1 MKIKTANVGGIDLS
15 SHIIDIEVNTEPIQG
30 YSNRLSARY
39 YKTHHNNEDV
49 IWLDSTYQI
58 YNKDFHNY
66 VEDLLGDNDL
76 MIMNHEHRKTL
87 KEEYDFIL
95 HYINNLKDPYLT
107 VRYGNEPW
115 LQEIEAFKDSLNAK
129 LVHSAFFAA
138 RKTTNQLMKD
148 WWQLILDYTVFDQS
162 QISYLIHNN
171 KDLKIKYID
180 WSQLY
185 PYVRTLGHKKLM

>member
-1 MKIKTANVGGIDLS
+1 MKIKTANVGDIDNVIHLV
-15 SHIIDIEVNTEPIQG
+15 DIEVNTKPIEG

-39 YKTHHNNEDV
+39 YKTHHTEDV
-49 IWLDSTYQI
+49 IWLDSSYQI

-76 MIMNHEHRKTL
+76 MIMNHAQRKTL
-87 KEEYDFIL
+87 KEEYDYIL
-95 HYINNLKDPYLT
+95 NNLNDPYLK

-115 LQEIEAFKDSLNAK
+115 LEEMEAFKNSLDAK
-129 LVHSAFFAA
+129 LAHSAFFAA
-138 RKTTNQLMKD
+138 RTTTNQLMKD

-171 KDLKIKYID
+171 KDLKIKFID
-180 WSQLY
+180 WSELY
-185 PYVRTLGHKKLM
+185 PYVRTLGHKKMA